1 MKCHKMSDTDNKKKR
16 QSDMRLDKFISECGI
31 ASRKEC
37 SLAARRG
44 RITVNGETVKRA
56 DLHIDEQKDKVTF
69 DGQEILYRKFTY
81 VLLNKPSGYISA
93 TEDGK
98 LPVVTELL
106 SENLQKIGLFPCGR
120 LDRDTLGLMLL
131 TNDGELSHFL
141 LSPKHHVKKKYAFEC
156 ESILKKDA
164 ESIFFS
170 GMEIDGGVVCREAL
184 LECDET
190 RMRGFVTLSEGKYHQ
205 IKRMFEAL
213 GNKITYLERV
223 EFAGISLD
231 LSLGRGEWRLCTEE
245 EISLL
250 RSHYEN
256 RNKLQ

>member
-1 MKCHKMSDTDNKKKR
+1 
-16 QSDMRLDKFISECGI
+16 MRLDKFISECGI

-37 SLAARRG
+37 AIAAKRG
-44 RITVNGETVKRA
+44 RISVNGETVKRA
-56 DLHIDEQKDKVTF
+56 DIHIDEKNDRVTF
-69 DGQEILYRKFTY
+69 DGEEIAYSKFTY

-98 LPVVTELL
+98 YPVVTELL
-106 SENLQKIGLFPCGR
+106 SEKLQRIGLFPCGR

-170 GMEIDGGVVCREAL
+170 GMEIDGGIVCREAL

-190 RMRGFVTLSEGKYHQ
+190 RKKGFVTLMEGKYHQ
-205 IKRMFEAL
+205 VKRMFESL
-213 GNKITYLERV
+213 DNRITYLERV
-223 EFAGISLD
+223 EFAGIVLDTSL
-231 LSLGRGEWRLCTEE
+231 SRGEWRLCTEE
-245 EISLL
+245 EIALL

-256 RNKLQ
+256 RNKS